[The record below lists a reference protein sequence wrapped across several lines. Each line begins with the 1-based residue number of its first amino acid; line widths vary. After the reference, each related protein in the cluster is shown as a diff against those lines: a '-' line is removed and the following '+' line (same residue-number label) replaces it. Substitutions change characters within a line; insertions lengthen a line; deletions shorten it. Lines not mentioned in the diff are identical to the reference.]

1 MPKLVVLVS
10 WSCRT
15 LLATAALALVAAP
28 DSVAVVTS
36 DLASPAKKEIAMEL
50 VSSAENSSLNWR
62 AQYRYIQDIHDGR
75 GYTGG
80 IIGFTSA
87 TGDMLEVVTAYTRVR
102 PRSALAKFVPA
113 LRRVNGTASHRG
125 LGLRFVAAWQRAAK
139 DAPFRRAQ
147 DAERDRTYFNP
158 SVELAKSDGLNA
170 LGQFAYYDAAV
181 VHGFEG
187 MQGVRRRALK
197 EAQAPAAGGD
207 EVAYLEKFL
216 DERVVEMKKSPANQD
231 VSRIEKAQRRFLH
244 EGNLDLHLPLRWSVY
259 GDPYAIT
266 G

>member
-1 MPKLVVLVS
+1 MAQTKNGRSV
-10 WSCRT
+10 
-15 LLATAALALVAAP
+15 TAALALAGVIAFVAAP
-28 DSVAVVTS
+28 AGLAAVTS
-36 DLASPAKKEIAMEL
+36 DLASPAKKEIAMRL

-62 AQYRYIQDIHDGR
+62 AQYRYIEDIHDGR

-80 IIGFTSA
+80 IIGFTSG
-87 TGDMLEVVTAYTRVR
+87 TGDMLEVVTAYKRVR
-102 PRSALAKFVPA
+102 PHSALAKFLPA
-113 LRRVNGTASHRG
+113 LRRVNGTESHKG
-125 LGLRFVAAWQRAAK
+125 LGRRFVAAWRRAAR

-147 DAERDRTYFNP
+147 DAERDRVYFNP

-187 MQGVRRRALK
+187 MQGVRRRALD
-197 EAQAPAAGGD
+197 AVQTPAAGGD

-216 DERVVEMKKSPANQD
+216 DERVVEMNKEAAHED
-231 VSRIEKAQRRFLH
+231 VTRIEKAQRRFLR

-259 GDPYAIT
+259 GDPYEIT
-266 G
+266 E